1 MEKSEHMNRKS
12 LLFLV
17 LAGAMVTLTTV
28 SCSKDRVIIGFW
40 QQASD
45 HLTYIDTLGIER
57 EKNLTD
63 SAVTLYFRDA
73 DTVFLSYGKKN
84 PLLTIPPYL
93 LTDSMRDEIAN
104 LHSNLSRDTL
114 FYSLDENSLTIGT
127 QEYQI
132 DKLKGRWMVLSTID
146 SMNGRE
152 ATREITFYK
161 PRK

>member
-1 MEKSEHMNRKS
+1 MNKNAK
-12 LLFLV
+12 LLL
-17 LAGAMVTLTTV
+17 TLIAAIVAVTTV

-57 EKNLTD
+57 ERNLTD

-73 DTVFLSYGKKN
+73 DTVFLSYGKKH
-84 PLLTIPPYL
+84 PLLTMPPYL
-93 LTDSMRDEIAN
+93 LTDSLRDEIAD
-104 LHSNLSRDTL
+104 LHCNLSRDTL
-114 FYSLDENSLTIGT
+114 FYSLDEDRLTIGG
-127 QEYQI
+127 QDYQI
-132 DKLKGRWMVLSTID
+132 EKLKGRWMILSVTD
-146 SMNGRE
+146 SLNGRE

>member
-1 MEKSEHMNRKS
+1 MNKNAK
-12 LLFLV
+12 LLLT
-17 LAGAMVTLTTV
+17 LIAAIVTVTTV

-57 EKNLTD
+57 ERNLTD

-73 DTVFLSYGKKN
+73 DTVFLSYGKKH
-84 PLLTIPPYL
+84 PLLTMPPYL
-93 LTDSMRDEIAN
+93 LTDSLRDEIAD
-104 LHSNLSRDTL
+104 LHCNLSRDTL
-114 FYSLDENSLTIGT
+114 FYSLDEDRLTIGG
-127 QEYQI
+127 QDYQI
-132 DKLKGRWMVLSTID
+132 EKLKGRWMILSVTD
-146 SMNGRE
+146 SLNGRE

>member
-1 MEKSEHMNRKS
+1 MQSMNRKS

-17 LAGAMVTLTTV
+17 LAGAMVVLTTV

-45 HLTYIDTLGIER
+45 YLTYIDTLGIEH

-84 PLLTIPPYL
+84 PLLSMPPYL
-93 LTDSMRDEIAN
+93 LTDSLRDEIAD
-104 LHSNLSRDTL
+104 LHCNLSKDTL
-114 FYSLDENSLTIGT
+114 PYTLSENTLTIGT
-127 QEYQI
+127 QEYGLE
-132 DKLKGRWMVLSTID
+132 KLKGRWMTLSVTD
-146 SMNGRE
+146 TMNGRE
-152 ATREITFYK
+152 ARREITFYK